1 MNRMTLTS
9 RPSLAVDSAEQTVT
23 HRDERSRGKA
33 YGLLAHAVWGVFPLY
48 FHALEP
54 AGAWEVLAHRVMWTL
69 VVCAAVL
76 LLRQDLAWVRP
87 LLVRRRLGLGVVAA
101 ALLIATNWV
110 VYVYAVVSG
119 HVIEAALG
127 YFLNPLVTVAVGVVI
142 LREPLRRLQWLAV
155 GIGFMAAAYLTID
168 YGKPPWISLVVAL
181 TFAFYGLTK
190 KLVGTTLTAM
200 HSLAAET
207 AVLLPVALVILLV
220 LDVRDAT
227 TFLGHGPG
235 HTMLL
240 LAAGVLTA
248 IPMLLFGAA
257 ARRIPLSQI
266 GLLQFV
272 TPVLQLLCG
281 VLLLGENMPPSRWIG
296 FGIVW
301 IALAVLSVDAARLR
315 PGPPAELSTIPE
327 GKHSM
332 REIRSFMSMAMHA
345 TRRSEQ

>member
-1 MNRMTLTS
+1 
-9 RPSLAVDSAEQTVT
+9 
-23 HRDERSRGKA
+23 
-33 YGLLAHAVWGVFPLY
+33 
-48 FHALEP
+48 
-54 AGAWEVLAHRVMWTL
+54 MWTL
-69 VVCAAVL
+69 VVCGAVL

-87 LLVRRRLGLGVVAA
+87 LLTRRRVGLGVVAA
-101 ALLIATNWV
+101 ALLIATNWM

-155 GIGFMAAAYLTID
+155 GLGVLAAAYLTID

-190 KLVGTTLTAM
+190 KRVGASLNAI

-207 AVLLPVALVILLV
+207 AVLLPVALVIVFV
-220 LDVRDAT
+220 LAARDAT
-227 TFLGHGPG
+227 TFLEHGAA
-235 HTMLL
+235 HTGLL

-248 IPMLLFGAA
+248 VPMLLFGAA
-257 ARRIPLSQI
+257 ARRIPLSHL
-266 GLLQFV
+266 GLVQFV

-281 VLLLGENMPPSRWIG
+281 VLLLGERLPPSRWVG

-301 IALAVLSVDAARLR
+301 IALAVLSVDTVRQHHR
-315 PGPPAELSTIPE
+315 PAV
-327 GKHSM
+327 
-332 REIRSFMSMAMHA
+332 R
-345 TRRSEQ
+345 

>member
-1 MNRMTLTS
+1 MNYITS
-9 RPSLAVDSAEQTVT
+9 TRRPSVSVGSAGPSEAP
-23 HRDERSRGKA
+23 REESSRGAA
-33 YGLLAHAVWGVFPLY
+33 YGFLAHAIWGAFPLY
-48 FHALEP
+48 FHALKP

-69 VVCAAVL
+69 VVCGAVL

-87 LLVRRRLGLGVVAA
+87 LLTRRRVGLGVVAA
-101 ALLIATNWV
+101 ALLIATNWM

-155 GIGFMAAAYLTID
+155 GLGVLAAAYLTID

-190 KLVGTTLTAM
+190 KRVGASLNAI

-207 AVLLPVALVILLV
+207 AVLLPVALVIVFV
-220 LDVRDAT
+220 LAARDAT
-227 TFLGHGPG
+227 TFLEHGAA
-235 HTMLL
+235 HTGLL

-248 IPMLLFGAA
+248 VPMLLFGAA
-257 ARRIPLSQI
+257 ARRIPLSHL
-266 GLLQFV
+266 GLVQFV

-281 VLLLGENMPPSRWIG
+281 VLLLGERLPPSRWVG

-301 IALAVLSVDAARLR
+301 IALSVLSFDTVRQHR
-315 PGPPAELSTIPE
+315 HP
-327 GKHSM
+327 
-332 REIRSFMSMAMHA
+332 RESVR
-345 TRRSEQ
+345 

>member
-1 MNRMTLTS
+1 MNRMTS
-9 RPSLAVDSAEQTVT
+9 RPSVTVDPVGQTVE
-23 HRDERSRGKA
+23 ERSRGKA
-33 YGLLAHAVWGVFPLY
+33 YGLLAHAVWGLFPLY

-87 LLVRRRLGLGVVAA
+87 LLVRRRVGFGVVAA

-127 YFLNPLVTVAVGVVI
+127 YFLNPLITVAVGVVI
-142 LREPLRRLQWLAV
+142 LREPLRRPQWLAV
-155 GIGFMAAAYLTID
+155 GIGFVAAAYLTID
-168 YGKPPWISLVVAL
+168 YGKPPWISLIVAL
-181 TFAFYGLTK
+181 TFASYGLTK
-190 KLVGTTLTAM
+190 KLVGTTLNAI

-207 AVLLPVALVILLV
+207 AVLLPVAVVIVLV
-220 LDVRDAT
+220 LDARDAT
-227 TFLGHGPG
+227 TFLGHGPA
-235 HTMLL
+235 HTGLL

-257 ARRIPLSQI
+257 ARRIPLSHI

-281 VLLLGENMPPSRWIG
+281 VLLLGENMPLSRWIG

-301 IALAVLSVDAARLR
+301 IALTVLSVDAVRLR
-315 PGPPAELSTIPE
+315 AGL
-327 GKHSM
+327 G
-332 REIRSFMSMAMHA
+332 
-345 TRRSEQ
+345 